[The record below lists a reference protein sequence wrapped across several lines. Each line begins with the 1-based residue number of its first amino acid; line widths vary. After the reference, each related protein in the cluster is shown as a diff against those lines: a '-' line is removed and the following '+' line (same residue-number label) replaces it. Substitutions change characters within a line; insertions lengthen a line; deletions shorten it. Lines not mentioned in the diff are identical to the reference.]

1 MLSEAEAASTG
12 GMFTATNNFLL
23 AFKSMCPC
31 VSATLQKTYWAS
43 KMGDMRGRRSCQ
55 VWVMLRDFFLP
66 LSCLQLGLTFSPLFS
81 QCHNEFT
88 DFSELPLFDGEN
100 KNISVL
106 VTCHSLFILC
116 RITRLVLPCFLIFIF
131 HTVELNYIRNKRK
144 RSPSFA
150 FRSLSTFIFMKL
162 KGPSS

>member
-1 MLSEAEAASTG
+1 MCQRDGAENILGVKNGRHERKKELSSLSNAVG
-12 GMFTATNNFLL
+12 F
-23 AFKSMCPC
+23 
-31 VSATLQKTYWAS
+31 
-43 KMGDMRGRRSCQ
+43 
-55 VWVMLRDFFLP
+55 FFLP

-88 DFSELPLFDGEN
+88 EFSELLLFDGEN
-100 KNISVL
+100 KIISVL

-150 FRSLSTFIFMKL
+150 FGSLSTFIFLKL